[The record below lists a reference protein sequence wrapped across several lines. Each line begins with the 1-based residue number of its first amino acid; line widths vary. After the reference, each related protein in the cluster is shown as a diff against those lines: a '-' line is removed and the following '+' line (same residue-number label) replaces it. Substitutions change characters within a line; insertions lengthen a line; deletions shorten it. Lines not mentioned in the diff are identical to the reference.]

1 VSQDTLVLASG
12 SPRRKQL
19 LEMLGIAVRVRPSG
33 VEEVRLAGESPEEH
47 AVRLAKEKA
56 ASVPGDLVLGAD
68 TIVVLGD
75 EVLEKPR
82 DEAEALEMLLKL
94 QGKTHHVMTAVAV
107 KADGELYSACDRT
120 AVTFRQADE
129 ELLRAYVET
138 GEPMDK
144 AGAYGIQGFGAVLVE
159 RVEGDFFS
167 VMGLPLRLVADL
179 LARAGRPY
187 RFTR

>member
-1 VSQDTLVLASG
+1 MSHDTLVLASR

-19 LEMLGIAVRVRPSG
+19 LEMLGMTVRVCPSG
-33 VEEVRLAGESPEEH
+33 VEEVRVAGESPEEH
-47 AVRLAKEKA
+47 VLRLAKEKA
-56 ASVPGDLVLGAD
+56 ASVVGEVVLGAD

-75 EVLEKPR
+75 EVLEKPG

-179 LARAGRPY
+179 LARVGRPY

>member
-1 VSQDTLVLASG
+1 MSLGTLVLASR
-12 SPRRKQL
+12 SPRRKHL
-19 LEMLGIAVRVRPSG
+19 LEMLGIAVRVQPSG

-47 AVRLAKEKA
+47 AIRLAEEKA
-56 ASVPGDLVLGAD
+56 ESVPGDLVLGAD

-75 EVLEKPR
+75 EVLEKPG
-82 DEAEALEMLLKL
+82 DQAEALEMLLKL
-94 QGKTHHVMTAVAV
+94 QGKTHHVVTAVAL
-107 KADGELYSACDRT
+107 KAAGKLYSACDRT

-129 ELLRAYVET
+129 DFLRLYVET

-187 RFTR
+187 CFTR